1 MRRQRIRFLLLGV
14 LVSGLLGLSEE
25 MKVLGADTVSSNIE
39 SSYGIA
45 TEGMDEILDY
55 GEVNQALE
63 KLFPQEKLDFG
74 ETVAS
79 IVKGDTKI
87 CAELVNQLVTD
98 QISYAFRVNRENLIH
113 LLILSVIGAVF
124 LNFSQVFK
132 NQQIGEMG
140 FYILYM
146 LLIALCLNAFQVSV
160 DWVEEGVDHLLTFM
174 KALCPIY
181 FMAVTFAR
189 GSVTSAAFYSLA
201 LLLIT
206 VTEMVILKFLL
217 PLVHIYIVVRFL
229 NCLSKEDYLSKMAE
243 LLEMA
248 ASWTM
253 KTLLA
258 CVVGLN
264 IVQGLIAP
272 AIDAVKRSAVTRG
285 AEAIPGVG
293 DAIGGTAEVVLG
305 TAVLIKNGIGMAG
318 AVICLII
325 CLVPLVQV
333 AVMTLLYKLAAAFVQ
348 PVSDKRM
355 VEGIAGIGDGCQ
367 LLMRLIFTVCVLFL
381 LTIAIVAAT
390 TGS

>member
-1 MRRQRIRFLLLGV
+1 MRKSGNKNLILGV
-14 LVSGLLGLSEE
+14 VVSGLLGMC
-25 MKVLGADTVSSNIE
+25 MKMTVWGADTLSPNIE
-39 SSYGIA
+39 SSYGMESE
-45 TEGMDEILDY
+45 TMGEILDY

-63 KLFPQEKLDFG
+63 ELFPQEKMDFG

-79 IVKGDTKI
+79 IIKGDTKI
-87 CAELVNQLVTD
+87 CAELVNQLVAD

-113 LLILSVIGAVF
+113 LLVLAVIGAVF
-124 LNFSQVFK
+124 LNFSQVLK

-174 KALCPIY
+174 KALCPVY
-181 FMAVTFAR
+181 FMAVTIAR

-201 LLLIT
+201 LLFIT
-206 VTEMVILKFLL
+206 VTETVILKFLL
-217 PLVHIYIVVRFL
+217 PLIHIYIVVRFL

-243 LLEMA
+243 LLELA

-272 AIDAVKRSAVTRG
+272 AIDAVKRSAVTRS

-293 DAIGGTAEVVLG
+293 DALGGTAEVVLG

-318 AVICLII
+318 AVVCLSI
-325 CLVPLVQV
+325 CLVPLIQV

-355 VEGIAGIGDGCQ
+355 VEGIAGMGDGCQ